1 MDWTSILAA
10 IEAAGVAAAPVVASI
25 LMAIIGA
32 VFAQLVGHL
41 PGFVRAYVERAYRE
55 REAIMADAI
64 RKALVNGLKA
74 ALKRGASGPDALQEA
89 IDHALRTTP
98 ESIAHFERTSGMD
111 RQSLLTM
118 AEGAAFDERIKLD
131 AETVAIPVAGS
142 VS

>member
-41 PGFVRAYVERAYRE
+41 PGFLRAYVERAYRE
-55 REAIMADAI
+55 REVIMADAI

-89 IDHALRTTP
+89 IDHALKTTP
-98 ESIAHFERTSGMD
+98 ESVAHFARTSNMD
-111 RQSLLTM
+111 RASLGVM
-118 AEGAAFDERIKLD
+118 AEGAALDLGIALD
-131 AETVAIPVAGS
+131 ADAVAIPVTGS

>member
-41 PGFVRAYVERAYRE
+41 PGVVRAYVERAYRE
-55 REAIMADAI
+55 REALMADAI

-74 ALKRGASGPDALQEA
+74 ALKRGASGTDALQEA
-89 IDHALRTTP
+89 IDHAMRTTP
-98 ESIAHFERTSGMD
+98 ESVAHFARTSNMD
-111 RQSLLTM
+111 RASLGVM
-118 AEGAAFDERIKLD
+118 AAGAAVDLGIALD
-131 AETVAIPVAGS
+131 AEAVAVPVVGS